1 MVRLILVMIFGMV
14 IGFLPTFAQEIV
26 NLDVKG
32 VGAKNITAFDRV
44 GERKVGGYFD
54 TEYFMMRDGTRTF
67 KAHRFILQASS
78 QVHERVFVNS
88 EIEFEYGAKIE
99 AGGPSSDEG
108 EVKIEQAW
116 VDFSLNDNHYL
127 RAGIVL
133 VPFGIV
139 NILHDSDVR
148 DTTQRPLY
156 AKYVVPSTWMDTG
169 VGAHG
174 TFDVGEME
182 FNYEGYMVNG
192 LSNKDGTFDKGIR
205 NLRPNFKADNNDSAA
220 MTARLGFSPIQGLEL
235 GTSTYLGKYDDAGN
249 GLTMIGLDLF
259 WKKGPFELVSEWAKV
274 DIDATTGNPSGINGY
289 YVETRYHFFP
299 SFLKNSLFASG
310 FSHPTFTL
318 FARYG
323 AVDLNEDDVNTGD
336 QSRISLGVNYR
347 PTETVVFK
355 IEAQRGATDGD
366 AKKAESGFIS
376 SVAIGF

>member
-14 IGFLPTFAQEIV
+14 IGFLPTFAEDIV

-54 TEYFMMRDGTRTF
+54 TEYFMMKDGTRTF

-99 AGGPSSDEG
+99 AGGPSTDEG
-108 EVKIEQAW
+108 EIKIEQAW
-116 VDFSLNDNHYL
+116 VDYSLNDNHYL

-182 FNYEGYMVNG
+182 FNYEGYVVNG
-192 LSNKDGTFDKGIR
+192 LAGSGASSTKGIR
-205 NLRPNFKADNNDSAA
+205 NLRPNFKKDNNDSAA

-235 GTSTYLGKYDDAGN
+235 GTSTYIGKYDEANN
-249 GLTMIGLDLF
+249 GLTMMGLDLF

-274 DIDATTGNPSGINGY
+274 DIDATAGNPSGINGY

-299 SFLKNSLFASG
+299 SFLKNALFASG

-336 QSRISLGVNYR
+336 QSRIALGVNYR

-355 IEAQRGATDGD
+355 LEAQRGSKEGY